1 MASAYDISPPR
12 IIGRSPQP
20 IQGHSIPLKVTLTF
34 EQDKSI
40 VWSLTED
47 CVLIHYRRPRLRK
60 MRFYTTGPINIW
72 PFTKTKAH
80 SVSAL
85 YIEPSI
91 PTADIMLPWSMAE
104 VIAKIN
110 ISQEIGILIKE
121 IVTPSEQRET
131 RRSLPETTSVQNR
144 LTWYFAGLCDRHI
157 PQIILKRSAFGRQLV
172 IRSEQVYRLVGYYN
186 DFSQDHTL
194 APARFVLYIRCL
206 SHIWLILN
214 DMILGICFGIFCI
227 ENRQH
232 LATSANWWIR
242 SLSVEWIQSMLIW
255 FDNWPAG
262 LKLNTELS
270 KFFVSAMLQ
279 FISLWGELLSG
290 IVGRLPGI
298 IMTIGI
304 CSSGGLTMAIAL
316 ISDCVRILTFHLTV
330 CYSMV
335 VILFRHQLL
344 MVVSLFKLFR
354 GKRSNPLR
362 GRVDSWDYDV
372 DQLFLGTILFA
383 LVAFILPTVSV
394 YYTFFVAIQI
404 ALLVLH
410 VALQSLATC
419 LNHFPLFVLML
430 RIKDSGR
437 IPGGI
442 VFKFNT
448 VQADRSFIME
458 SIPLSLVG
466 ILDQVLQQWMDTA
479 AYFSPRQFATDVI
492 VGKYIFLVPY
502 DIRFL

>member
-1 MASAYDISPPR
+1 MDDI
-12 IIGRSPQP
+12 
-20 IQGHSIPLKVTLTF
+20 HCL
-34 EQDKSI
+34 
-40 VWSLTED
+40 
-47 CVLIHYRRPRLRK
+47 
-60 MRFYTTGPINIW
+60 
-72 PFTKTKAH
+72 
-80 SVSAL
+80 
-85 YIEPSI
+85 PS
-91 PTADIMLPWSMAE
+91 
-104 VIAKIN
+104 
-110 ISQEIGILIKE
+110 
-121 IVTPSEQRET
+121 
-131 RRSLPETTSVQNR
+131 
-144 LTWYFAGLCDRHI
+144 
-157 PQIILKRSAFGRQLV
+157 
-172 IRSEQVYRLVGYYN
+172 
-186 DFSQDHTL
+186 
-194 APARFVLYIRCL
+194 CL

-437 IPGGI
+437 IPGRTSEI
-442 VFKFNT
+442 KVLSCLTWFE
-448 VQADRSFIME
+448 VE
-458 SIPLSLVG
+458 SCSSS
-466 ILDQVLQQWMDTA
+466 ILYKRTEV
-479 AYFSPRQFATDVI
+479 S
-492 VGKYIFLVPY
+492 
-502 DIRFL
+502 